1 MCLHQVHERRKER
14 GQEGGRI
21 HSWRSAV
28 RLLIRSIPA
37 LAISSLLT
45 PALSNFEGYNE
56 ASLSMRNGLHSSCS
70 VRCAERFLSGALKD
84 LSGLTF
90 DQMVTRI
97 GGQELGCERKKVRGH
112 VANMRLRGGGGSN
125 QDFDVLQQLL
135 QVGDQIGKILDKEKG
150 AMSSYYDSGDKTLQ
164 EWAGKMQKKAEEFA
178 RSSQQYICNVVVPSS
193 EEAVLRGYFLATHPP
208 EALAAFDDF
217 GRSAMATA
225 KDIKNTIPGVKNTQ
239 QHIRVTWLTFR
250 VKNPVSS
257 EVVSCAAAA
266 VVSYLTVTAAAQRL
280 AYRHGVT
287 FYTKMPGMTLPFVPA
302 QMLGVCAVA
311 LGGALAGEAT
321 HAITSRLRP
330 NTYRLASL
338 SPHVSVRQAAAR
350 LPPTRPRG
358 MLERCADA
366 AVSVAFFKGLLRGS
380 FRKIAPADLTKP
392 GPFAREWVETKGE
405 NYAAYGQRVR
415 IG

>member
-56 ASLSMRNGLHSSCS
+56 ASRSMRNGLHSSCS
-70 VRCAERFLSGALKD
+70 VRCAERFLSGALND

-150 AMSSYYDSGDKTLQ
+150 AMSSYNDIGDKNLQ
-164 EWAGKMQKKAEEFA
+164 EWAGKIKKNA
-178 RSSQQYICNVVVPSS
+178 
-193 EEAVLRGYFLATHPP
+193 
-208 EALAAFDDF
+208 
-217 GRSAMATA
+217 
-225 KDIKNTIPGVKNTQ
+225 
-239 QHIRVTWLTFR
+239 
-250 VKNPVSS
+250 
-257 EVVSCAAAA
+257 
-266 VVSYLTVTAAAQRL
+266 
-280 AYRHGVT
+280 
-287 FYTKMPGMTLPFVPA
+287 
-302 QMLGVCAVA
+302 
-311 LGGALAGEAT
+311 
-321 HAITSRLRP
+321 
-330 NTYRLASL
+330 
-338 SPHVSVRQAAAR
+338 
-350 LPPTRPRG
+350 
-358 MLERCADA
+358 
-366 AVSVAFFKGLLRGS
+366 
-380 FRKIAPADLTKP
+380 
-392 GPFAREWVETKGE
+392 
-405 NYAAYGQRVR
+405 
-415 IG
+415 